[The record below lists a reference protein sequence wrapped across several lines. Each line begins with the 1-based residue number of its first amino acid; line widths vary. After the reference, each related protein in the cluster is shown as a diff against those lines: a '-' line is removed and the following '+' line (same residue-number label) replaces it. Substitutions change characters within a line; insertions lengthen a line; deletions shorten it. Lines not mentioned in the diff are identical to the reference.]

1 MTTAIF
7 VDSRMRTSGTDS
19 DSDFQVDLRES
30 VHLSNA
36 RLRVDKLTFT
46 DSFLTTDAGANL
58 YFSNGSGGINHVT
71 IPEGAYIGPTL
82 AAAIQT
88 ATGRTTTYD
97 IAKNSITHTIVAGQG
112 WLSDKQLEGYS
123 SGFPTGA
130 SAQDPK
136 SLNAVLG
143 DGEHGATSVT
153 WQFVRMAPYNYV
165 FLKSSK
171 LRCVD
176 HHGLRGTH
184 DILCTV
190 PLTGGVGTQV
200 EASSPDGVYYDLQGD
215 FSIRGFDLSLTDYL
229 GKPVNLRGRPLAMQ
243 LTFDQ

>member
-1 MTTAIF
+1 MTTVIF
-7 VDSRMRTSGTDS
+7 VDSRMRTTGTDS
-19 DSDFQVDLRES
+19 DFEVDLRES

-46 DSFLTTDAGANL
+46 DSFLTTDAGAHL
-58 YFSNGSGGINHVT
+58 YFSNGAGGISHVS
-71 IPEGAYIGPTL
+71 IAEGAYTGPTL
-82 AAAIQT
+82 AAAIQS
-88 ATGRTTTYD
+88 ATGRTTTY
-97 IAKNSITHTIVAGQG
+97 NSTTNGITHTIVPGQG
-112 WLSDKQLEGYS
+112 WLSDKQLEAYS
-123 SGFPTGA
+123 TGFPTGA

-143 DGEHGATSVT
+143 DGEHGATTVT

-176 HHGLRGTH
+176 HHGPRGTH

-200 EASSPDGVYYDLQGD
+200 EASSPDGLYYDLQGEL
-215 FSIRGFDLSLTDYL
+215 SIRGFDLSLTDWL
-229 GKPVNLRGRPLAMQ
+229 GRPVNLRGRPLAMQ
-243 LTFDQ
+243 LTFDS